1 MYCQFYGLQQK
12 PFHVTP
18 DLDFL
23 YLSPGHKQAL
33 GTVLYGV
40 KEKKGLIVVTGEMGM
55 GKTTLLQAFLHRIDS
70 TKNRIIRL
78 LNPNVSFK
86 ELLKTVLGEFDH
98 GPLTGDETALILQL
112 QTVLIEESKNDKTV
126 ILLIDEAQA
135 LPLATLEHLRLLSNL
150 ETSKD
155 KLLQIV
161 LVAQPE
167 LHTLFTRRELPSLQ
181 QRVAVCATIFPLSPK
196 ESLAYIHH
204 RLMQAGCSRK
214 KVFTSRALTL
224 IVLEAK
230 GIPRKINII
239 CDNALVTG
247 FGYRKV
253 PVTRSIVKEVIDDL
267 HGIRPR
273 PFRWW
278 VPVTAGMC
286 VLLFSIVLMISL
298 DDQEDRKS
306 ISFSLK
312 SIFTAQETNADNSG
326 FELGDEKTSNL
337 KEEEPLLLAAG
348 RLSEES
354 FPATFDRA
362 EEEKNER
369 TIRPYLNF
377 ETRVVQEG
385 DTLVKLVR
393 EAYGI
398 AGPNEVELV
407 LAANPHLMNANE
419 IFPDQ
424 EVLFPLR

>member
-1 MYCQFYGLQQK
+1 MYCKFYGLQQK

-40 KEKKGLIVVTGEMGM
+40 KEKKGVIVVTGEMGM

-98 GPLTGDETALILQL
+98 GPLTGDETALISQL
-112 QTVLIEESKNDKTV
+112 QTILLEESRNDRTV

-167 LHTLFTRRELPSLQ
+167 LHTLFSRRELPSLQ
-181 QRVAVCATIFPLSPK
+181 QRIAVCATIFPLSPK

-204 RLMQAGCSRK
+204 RLTQAGCSRK
-214 KVFTSRALTL
+214 KVFTNRALTL
-224 IVLEAK
+224 IVREAK
-230 GIPRKINII
+230 GIPRKMNII

-247 FGYRKV
+247 FGYKKV
-253 PVTRSIVKEVIDDL
+253 PVTRGIVKEVIADL
-267 HGIRPR
+267 HGMRPR
-273 PFRWW
+273 PSRWW
-278 VPVTAGMC
+278 VPATAGMC
-286 VLLFSIVLMISL
+286 IILLAIAVMVSL
-298 DDQEDRKS
+298 DGQDVRKK
-306 ISFSLK
+306 ISFSLQNA
-312 SIFTAQETNADNSG
+312 FTAQEV
-326 FELGDEKTSNL
+326 EKEKLGLRNYGGQATKPRQG
-337 KEEEPLLLAAG
+337 EPLLLAAG
-348 RLSEES
+348 RLSGAP
-354 FPATFDRA
+354 FPDSS
-362 EEEKNER
+362 ER
-369 TIRPYLNF
+369 DQEGREDQTPRPYSNF
-377 ETRVVQEG
+377 ETRVVREG

-393 EAYGI
+393 EAYGS
-398 AGPNEVELV
+398 AGPQEVEMV
-407 LAANPHLMNANE
+407 LAANPQLISANK

-424 EVLFPLR
+424 EVMFPFR